1 MTDFSNPNNPSP
13 FSNNN
18 KFNGE
23 LGGAAK
29 GKFSANKNN
38 TDSQTGNKPNISPQT
53 PQPQTNNRQ
62 MPADAMLKNMEK
74 HSLAWITTGQNPE
87 LNPMV
92 ARIVQEVTQNMP
104 SQAAVMTVYKKAL
117 TKVSEEFGWGE
128 EEEPTK
134 ALAEE
139 VTADLIIGRP
149 IVKVTK
155 DG

>member
-18 KFNGE
+18 KFNGD

-38 TDSQTGNKPNISPQT
+38 TDPQTGNKPPISPQT
-53 PQPQTNNRQ
+53 SLPQANNRQ